1 MQKKR
6 RTFIKQLGC
15 VGIGF
20 SIAPTLLFAE
30 NNAAD
35 NICGAIIANDDAIN
49 AWLKV
54 LENGKIEIFTGKME
68 LGQGIRIAVAQVAA
82 EELNTDPENISV
94 NLAETGITPDEGYTA
109 GSNSIVS
116 SAMAVRKA
124 AASAREVLLTL
135 AAEKLSTE
143 KSSLSLE
150 NGHVIQGT
158 QKVSFS
164 TILNGKQFNQK
175 LDPEVKIQ
183 AKKTNKWVGK
193 PVPRKDISAMVTG
206 QHTYVQDL
214 RFPNMVHARILRPK
228 AYNAALNALDANFV
242 TSAEGF
248 LKLVRIGSFVGVIAE
263 EEYQAIKMREQLNRR
278 AKWDIKETLPTKTN
292 LKNYIKNLPTDSK
305 TDENKGNSAEIIDKS
320 GIKHSAAYSKP
331 YVMHAA
337 NGPSCAVAFYQDDK
351 LEIWSHTQGVYPLR
365 KTLSTLLELPEINI
379 HVKGIPGSGCY
390 GHNGADDVAAE
401 AALLA
406 LEYPGKHVRLQWMRD
421 DEHGWEPYGT
431 AMLMEL
437 KAGLAK
443 DGTIEGWQYD
453 LWSDAHSTRPGGNP
467 ENLLPARYLDRG
479 YGAAEGGFRGGA
491 IRNALPYYD
500 LPNIKNNSHIFRGP
514 LRTSA
519 LRGLGAYANIFAIE
533 CFMDELAEKSSIDP
547 VVFRLNHLS
556 DVRAK
561 DCLSRLRENTQ
572 KPELAEN
579 EGLGFAFSRYKN
591 SAAYCSVAAHVHVNS
606 KTGSVQVKKMWAVID
621 AGETINPDGL
631 KNQTEGGMIQ
641 SASWAL
647 KEKVLF
653 DENHITSLDWETYPI
668 FRFPDI
674 PEVEVEII
682 DRPEEPPLGA
692 GEAAQGPAT
701 AAVINAIWD
710 ATGIRIRDLPVKK
723 EDLVRV

>member
-1 MQKKR
+1 MKKKR

-20 SIAPTLLFAE
+20 SLVPSLVLAK
-30 NNAAD
+30 NNNID
-35 NICGAIIANDDAIN
+35 NSCGAVVADDKAIN

-54 LENGKIEIFTGKME
+54 LEDGKIEVITGKME
-68 LGQGIRIAVAQVAA
+68 LGQGIRIAVIQVAA
-82 EELNTDPENISV
+82 EELNTDPEYISV
-94 NLAETGITPDEGYTA
+94 NLAETGITPNEGYTA

-124 AASAREVLLTL
+124 AASAREVLLSL
-135 AAEKLSTE
+135 AAKKMNVDAQLLNLENGFVFHGTEKLS
-143 KSSLSLE
+143 
-150 NGHVIQGT
+150 
-158 QKVSFS
+158 FS
-164 TILNGKQFNQK
+164 AILNGKQFDQK
-175 LDPEVKIQ
+175 IDSTVKLR

-193 PVPRKDISAMVTG
+193 PVPRKDISDMVTG

-214 RFPNMVHARILRPK
+214 RFPDMVHARIIRPQ
-228 AYNAALNALDANFV
+228 AYSATLKSLDTNFV
-242 TSAEGF
+242 TDAPGF
-248 LKLVRIGSFVGVIAE
+248 LKLVRKGSFVGIIAE
-263 EEYQAIKMREQLNRR
+263 EEYQAIKMRDQLKRR
-278 AKWDIKETLPTKTN
+278 TKWNIEEHLPAKTD
-292 LKNYIKNLPTDSK
+292 LKSLIKNLPTDTK
-305 TDENKGNSAEIIDKS
+305 TDEKRGNSASIITKS
-320 GIKHSAAYSKP
+320 AIRHSAAYSKP

-337 NGPSCAVAFYQDDK
+337 NGPSCAVACYRNNK
-351 LEIWSHTQGVYPLR
+351 LQVWTHSQGVYPLR
-365 KTLSTLLELPEINI
+365 ETLSTLLELPEDAI
-379 HVKGIPGSGCY
+379 HIKGVPGSGCY

-406 LEYPGKHVRLQWMRD
+406 LEFPDKHVRLQWMRD

-437 KAGLAK
+437 EAGLTN
-443 DGTIEGWQYD
+443 DGKIQGWHYE

-467 ENLLPARYLDRG
+467 ENLLPARYLDLG

-491 IRNALPYYD
+491 IRNSLPYYD
-500 LPNIKNNSHIFRGP
+500 IKNIESKSHIYRGP

-533 CFMDELAEKSSIDP
+533 CFMDELAEKAAVDP
-547 VVFRLNHLS
+547 ILFRLNHLS
-556 DVRAK
+556 DARAK
-561 DCLSRLRENTQ
+561 ACLSRLRENIQ
-572 KPELAEN
+572 NLKPAKN

-591 SAAYCSVAAHVHVNS
+591 SASYCSVAANVYVNPS
-606 KTGSVQVKKMWAVID
+606 TGSVQIKKMWAVID

-647 KEKVLF
+647 KEKVQF

-682 DRPEEPPLGA
+682 NRPEEPPLGA

-710 ATGIRIRDLPVKK
+710 ATGIRIRDLPVRK
-723 EDLVRV
+723 EDLVQV